1 MADKPEDALPT
12 RASLLKR
19 VKNWEDQAS
28 WQEFYQTYRRLIQGL
43 AEKSGLTKAEA
54 EDVVQETMVEVAH
67 KMPTFEYNPERG
79 SFKTWLFQLARW
91 RILDQLRK
99 RARQKIAHFPH
110 EHDTSSTRTV
120 EKIPD
125 PASLELEKLY
135 EHEWQQNLL
144 QTAVELIRKRV
155 DPEKFQIFD
164 LLVNKQWSQDQV
176 SNAFNIPA
184 PKIYLVKHR
193 ISKMIEAQ
201 VRRLEKKMG

>member
-1 MADKPEDALPT
+1 M
-12 RASLLKR
+12 
-19 VKNWEDQAS
+19 
-28 WQEFYQTYRRLIQGL
+28 
-43 AEKSGLTKAEA
+43 
-54 EDVVQETMVEVAH
+54 
-67 KMPTFEYNPERG
+67 
-79 SFKTWLFQLARW
+79 
-91 RILDQLRK
+91 
-99 RARQKIAHFPH
+99 
-110 EHDTSSTRTV
+110 
-120 EKIPD
+120 
-125 PASLELEKLY
+125 EKLY